1 MHLPGAQSCGN
12 PVFQCALRRAF
23 LTQDGAESVL
33 KLVFVPAREGKTFFI
48 RGLFV
53 VGSTETLIKCWLYLK
68 LLQSNYTRWA
78 EPGIDGAATVLLE
91 RFVVAGFF
99 AMQML
104 GLYGKPISPPNGW
117 RCVAVRRSK
126 HWKVGHLW
134 LNTIEQDSKIVTDQ

>member
-1 MHLPGAQSCGN
+1 M
-12 PVFQCALRRAF
+12 
-23 LTQDGAESVL
+23 
-33 KLVFVPAREGKTFFI
+33 
-48 RGLFV
+48 
-53 VGSTETLIKCWLYLK
+53 
-68 LLQSNYTRWA
+68 RWA

-91 RFVVAGFF
+91 RLLVAVFF
-99 AMQML
+99 AMQVL